1 MKHSL
6 LRSALFAAVLM
17 IQTGFS
23 QTAVMN
29 EIYSRGTTE
38 APDWIEIYNPGQTQI
53 DITGFKIYDSGGQ
66 AGTKP
71 KKEFPAGSIIPANGF
86 LVIVTDD
93 TAASGFGLS
102 SGGEKVWLENATG
115 TVIDTVTFPAMDI
128 TQTYGRYP
136 DGSAN
141 MKLLNTITRGTS
153 NVLFKMNEIYSRG
166 TTEAPDWIE
175 IYNSSAAPVDI
186 TGFKIYDS
194 GGMTGTKPKKE
205 FPAGSIIPA
214 NGFLVIVT
222 DDTTASGFGLS
233 SGGEKVWI
241 EDAAGLL
248 LDSVAFTAMTET
260 QSYGRYPDGSPFWQ
274 LLNTIT
280 RGSANII
287 TSIEDESV
295 VDNYSLSQNYPNPFN
310 PSTTIRFTLKSAGFV
325 TLKIYNILGVVV
337 STLINETMNAGAHQ
351 VTFNAAG
358 LSSGVYFYQLTS
370 ENYTETRK
378 LNLLK

>member
-115 TVIDTVTFPAMDI
+115 TVIDTVTFSAMDV

-287 TSIEDESV
+287 TSIEDENV

-325 TLKIYNILGVVV
+325 TLKIYNILGVEV
-337 STLINETMNAGAHQ
+337 STLISETMNAGAHQ